1 MEFQRVIANRRD
13 GKGNTQEELT
23 FLAKGAAKGTI
34 PDYQLAAWLMAAYLK
49 PLNEDETAWLTKAMA
64 ESGETLDLTGLPK
77 PWIDKHSTGGVGDK
91 TSIVLLPLL
100 ASCGLTIIKMSGR
113 GLGITGGT
121 VDKLESVPGFRM
133 DLSPE
138 ELKTQAA
145 AIGLAIT
152 GQTPNLAPADKALY
166 ALRDVTATVD
176 SMPLIVSSILSKK
189 IAGGAERVMLDVKC
203 GSGGFMTDLAKAE
216 TLAKSMIETG
226 KRLNLPVNVAITDMS
241 QPLGR
246 AVGNLLEVKEA
257 VWVLKGGKNRFA
269 DLCVE
274 LAAHTL
280 VAADRAKDMPT
291 AEMIVETALREGR
304 ALHKAKEWF
313 AAQGATVDVFAT
325 LDHLKVAPVQESVKS
340 NQGKGFIERVDART
354 VGEVVLALG
363 GGREKKTDVID
374 PTVGVECLKQIGDS
388 VEEGEEV
395 FIVHAATK
403 AAAEAAKEKLLTGI
417 AVSTS
422 KVEAPPLIIEN
433 Y

>member
-1 MEFQRVIANRRD
+1 VEFQQIIANRRD
-13 GKGNTQEELT
+13 GKGNSQEELT
-23 FLAKGAAKGTI
+23 ILAKGAADASV
-34 PDYQLAAWLMAAYLK
+34 PDYQLAAWLMAAYLR
-49 PLNEDETAWLTKAMA
+49 PLNPDETAWLTQAMA
-64 ESGETLDLTGLPK
+64 DSGQRLDLTGLPK

-133 DLSPE
+133 DLTPE
-138 ELKTQAA
+138 ELKIQAA

-166 ALRDVTATVD
+166 SLRDVTATVD

-203 GSGGFMTDLAKAE
+203 GSGGFMTDLEKAKA
-216 TLAKSMIETG
+216 LAKSLIETG
-226 KRLNLPVNVAITDMS
+226 KRLNLPVNVAITDMN

-257 VWVLKGGKNRFA
+257 VWVLKGGQNRFSN
-269 DLCVE
+269 LCIE
-274 LAAHTL
+274 LAAHAL
-280 VAADRAKDMPT
+280 VETKWADDMPK
-291 AEMIVETALREGR
+291 AEMIVTSALREGR
-304 ALHKAKEWF
+304 ALYKAKEWF
-313 AAQGATVDVFAT
+313 AAQGATVDVFA
-325 LDHLKVAPVQESVKS
+325 LKDPLPMAKVQMTVT
-340 NQGKGFIERVDART
+340 NTRGKGYVQQVDART

-374 PTVGVECLKQIGDS
+374 PTVGVECLKEVGDGIKD
-388 VEEGEEV
+388 GEEV
-395 FIVHAATK
+395 FIVHAATEK
-403 AAAEAAKEKLLTGI
+403 AAEQAAAKLLTGLK
-417 AVSTS
+417 VSPE
-422 KVEAPPLIIEN
+422 KVAPLPLIIEN